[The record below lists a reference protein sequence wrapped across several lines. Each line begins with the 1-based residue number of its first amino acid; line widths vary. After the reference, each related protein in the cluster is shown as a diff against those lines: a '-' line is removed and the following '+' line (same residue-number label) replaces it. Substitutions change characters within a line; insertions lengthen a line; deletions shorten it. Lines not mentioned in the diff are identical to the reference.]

1 VDNPAYNSFSTEE
14 KEIYTL
20 YQRLLSGWNDRSAE
34 NMAKLFTED
43 GELIGYDG
51 TFISGRSEIADHL
64 EPIFASHPT
73 ASYVNIVRVIR
84 LLSPDVAYLRAVA
97 GMLPRGKS
105 ELNPEVHAH
114 QTLMAVKRSEI
125 WRIKLFQ
132 NTPVQLHGRPEDI
145 QQLTEE
151 LSQRLP

>member
-1 VDNPAYNSFSTEE
+1 VDNPIYNSYSAEE

-20 YQRLLSGWNDRSAE
+20 YQRLLRGWNDCSAE
-34 NMAKLFTED
+34 DMAILFVED

-51 TFISGRSEIADHL
+51 TFIAGRSEIAAHL

-73 ASYVNIVRVIR
+73 ATYVNIVRVIR

-114 QTLMAVKRSEI
+114 QTLMAVKRSDK
-125 WRIKLFQ
+125 WWIKLFQ
-132 NTPVQLHGRPEDI
+132 NTPVQMHGRPEEI

-151 LSQRLP
+151 LSQWIP